1 MRGSTLFER
10 SQIKR
15 KKQGMVFHVK
25 RDGHYIIEISV
36 FSRKF
41 SFNRYALI
49 LSFPLFLPIF
59 STFCSSLGA
68 PPHLNLRL
76 SFIGSSFLF
85 LLLNRQNEEF
95 FKKVFHR
102 IPKSVYTLPLL
113 LEQRIR
119 TTFFLWVF
127 TVGFTLSFL
136 LLQCFV
142 EANSL
147 DDYFAFRGMILI
159 PLLALR
165 SALSLLSKSPHIGE
179 ECKDEE
185 LVEVKRIFEQIE
197 KGSSLSTVSG
207 VLLFWFLTQELL
219 HQGENVKKRGSLAVE
234 EIEKILYIIK
244 ERGKGLSEE
253 GGREILEKTSLILL
267 KSKRSE
273 FLLYGSHPFT
283 LAGKFLWGFA
293 KNPSSPWA
301 GLFELEEI
309 SEEAHQLLKQYQP
322 LTPKGVEGELTPPL
336 TPSTSSFRSK

>member
-1 MRGSTLFER
+1 MF
-10 SQIKR
+10 
-15 KKQGMVFHVK
+15 FHVK
-25 RDGHYIIEISV
+25 RDGHFLIEISV

-41 SFNRYALI
+41 SFNRYAFI
-49 LSFPLFLPIF
+49 LAFPLFLPMF
-59 STFCSSLGA
+59 TTFCSSLEV
-68 PPHLNLRL
+68 PPHVGLRL
-76 SFIGSSFLF
+76 SFIGSSLLL

-95 FKKVFHR
+95 FKKLFYR
-102 IPKSVYTLPLL
+102 IPKWVYIPPLL
-113 LEQRIR
+113 LEQKIR

-142 EANSL
+142 ESNSL
-147 DDYFAFRGMILI
+147 DEYFAFRGMILI

-165 SALSLLSKSPHIGE
+165 SALSLLSKSPHIGG

-185 LVEVKRIFEQIE
+185 LVEVRRIFEEIE

-207 VLLFWFLTQELL
+207 VLLFWFLTVELFR
-219 HQGENVKKRGSLAVE
+219 QGENVKKRGSLAVE
-234 EIEKILYIIK
+234 EIEKVLHIIK
-244 ERGKGLSEE
+244 ERGRGFTEGE
-253 GGREILEKTSLILL
+253 GGEILEKTSLILL

-283 LAGKFLWGFA
+283 LAGKFLWGLA

-322 LTPKGVEGELTPPL
+322 QTPKGVPPVL
-336 TPSTSSFRSK
+336 ETNLSRKGRF